1 MRASFLFVL
10 VVAACDSTSAE
21 KSAPAPSASAAT
33 TSFHRHAR
41 AEADAGM
48 DPLCAT
54 VLQEEKVDASQ
65 LRCYPAGKYAW
76 AVRADQMPGGIRQT
90 ILFAG
95 TDGARARLESNVTGL
110 EWPPLFGRHGGAFDF
125 DGDGVPEL
133 VATIAKDVK
142 TFAPGS
148 RIFVTMKK
156 GAIAPYPTGNYQVN
170 GLVDVDHDGRPD
182 LRVSFDLGQSTKC
195 VPSDEGR
202 VEVDFI
208 AHSLPNGTFS
218 LDDAVASGFAEKH
231 CPAMPTADGMFTL
244 SDLSTTWVSCSR
256 MRGKSTA
263 AVIDELEKACAP
275 NADATKKCTGP
286 CRHLPDAIAVA
297 KFTPPLQLK

>member
-1 MRASFLFVL
+1 MRATFLVVL
-10 VVAACDSTSAE
+10 VVAACDSPSAE
-21 KSAPAPSASAAT
+21 KSAPSASAAT
-33 TSFHRHAR
+33 TSFHRHAS
-41 AEADAGM
+41 DAGL

-54 VLQEEKVDASQ
+54 ILQEEKVDVSQ
-65 LRCYPAGKYAW
+65 IRCYPAGKYAW
-76 AVRADQMPGGIRQT
+76 AVRADQVPGGIRQT

-95 TDGARARLESNVTGL
+95 TDGTRARLESNVTGV

-133 VATIAKDVK
+133 VATIAKDVR

-156 GAIAPYPTGNYQVN
+156 GAIAPYPTGGAYQVN

-182 LRVSFDLGQSTKC
+182 LRVSFDLGKRTAC
-195 VPSDEGR
+195 AASDEGR
-202 VEVDFI
+202 VEIDFI

-218 LDDAVASGFAEKH
+218 LDDAVASGFAQKH

-244 SDLSTTWVSCSR
+244 SDLSTTWVSCAR
-256 MRGKSTA
+256 MRGKSA
-263 AVIDELEKACAP
+263 DAVIDELQKACAP
-275 NADATKKCTGP
+275 NADATKKCQGP

-297 KFTPPLQLK
+297 KFAPPLQLK